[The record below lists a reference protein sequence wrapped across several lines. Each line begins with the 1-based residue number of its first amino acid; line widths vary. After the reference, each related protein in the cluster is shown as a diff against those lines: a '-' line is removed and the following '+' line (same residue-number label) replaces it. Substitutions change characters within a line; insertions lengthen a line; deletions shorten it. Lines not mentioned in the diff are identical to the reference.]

1 VGADEDCRALPFLPA
16 AEDVAGGID
25 LGLQPE
31 LLQAPDEPLVRPSQL
46 GRPGEAGNAAA
57 VRADARG
64 FLEISR

>member
-1 VGADEDCRALPFLPA
+1 VRADEDCRALPFLPA
-16 AEDVAGGID
+16 AQDVAGGID

-31 LLQAPDEPLVRPSQL
+31 LLQAADQPVVRLRQL

-57 VRADARG
+57 IRAESRR